1 MAPKRGNGNGSSE
14 DPVVKALHEVVAEV
28 HVVATELKGTNSRL
42 DRVEGALSTRLDR
55 VEKVL
60 VETRQ
65 EQRAGFAALRG
76 EMETGFTELRTG
88 LDEVRGGIDEVRSG
102 LDGLRGEVHEGFA
115 ELGQKIDSAAD
126 RDRHLEQ
133 SVQQLGERVA
143 KLEARSP
150 EPR

>member
-1 MAPKRGNGNGSSE
+1 MASKRGNGDRSSE

-28 HVVATELKGTNSRL
+28 HVVATELKGTNARL

-65 EQRAGFAALRG
+65 EVRTGFAALRG
-76 EMETGFTELRTG
+76 EMETGFTELG
-88 LDEVRGGIDEVRSG
+88 SG
-102 LDGLRGEVHEGFA
+102 LDDLRGEVHEGFA

-143 KLEARSP
+143 RLEARQP

>member
-14 DPVVKALHEVVAEV
+14 DPIVKALHEVVAEV

-65 EQRAGFAALRG
+65 EMRAGFAELRG
-76 EMETGFTELRTG
+76 GLDEVRGG

-115 ELGQKIDSAAD
+115 ELGQKIESAAD
-126 RDRHLEQ
+126 RDRHLAQ

-143 KLEARSP
+143 RLEARQP